1 MERRPTSPSPATSP
15 AWWWIFDPERSL
27 RARAALFVGVGTL
40 ALTFLLTWITGAL
53 YESSIT
59 NHVGGTFETLAFQV
73 GDKLDRAIYER
84 YRTLLLAANLTPIR
98 DAAGGDAAR
107 RNVLDSLL
115 ETSAEFAWIGLTDPS
130 GRVVVAT
137 NRLFEGVSVENRTW
151 FRSGRE
157 LPFVG
162 SLREIAELA
171 RETPPTTDGERSSRF
186 LDIAVPV
193 TGADGQFAGVLAA
206 HVRWN
211 WSHDVQMSVVPE
223 AAARE
228 RIGVTVYGSGRDV
241 LLDSGGSGWS
251 QPPEAPT
258 LTDSRRFRGR
268 MLEHTAGGTRYL
280 SGFARSRG
288 YREYRGI
295 GWLTV
300 VRQPIDRVV
309 ADVARLRR
317 GIVLWGSLLTV
328 AAGTANW
335 ILAGR
340 HARRLRSVRA
350 AAERIHEGD
359 VLSVLP
365 RPRGESEIAVMCGAL
380 DDLVEDL
387 RAKQERILAENAR
400 LAAQL
405 RENDAANR

>member
-1 MERRPTSPSPATSP
+1 MERRPSSPSPTTSP
-15 AWWWIFDPERSL
+15 AWWWVFDPARSL
-27 RARAALFVGVGTL
+27 RARAALFVGCGTL
-40 ALTFLLTWITGAL
+40 ALTFLLSWITGAL
-53 YESSIT
+53 YERSIT
-59 NHVGGTFETLAFQV
+59 KHVGGTFETLAFQV
-73 GDKLDRAIYER
+73 SDKLDRVVYER

-98 DAAGGDAAR
+98 DAAASNSAR

-115 ETSAEFAWIGLTDPS
+115 ETSTEFAWIGLTDAS
-130 GRVVVAT
+130 GRVVAAT
-137 NRLFEGVSVENRTW
+137 NRLFEGISVEHRTW

-162 SLREIAELA
+162 SLREIGELA
-171 RETPPTTDGERSSRF
+171 RDAAPTIDGERSNRF
-186 LDIAVPV
+186 LDVAVPV

-258 LTDSRRFRGR
+258 LNDSRRFRGS
-268 MLEHTAGGTRYL
+268 MLEDTAGGTRYL
-280 SGFARSRG
+280 TGFARSRG

-300 VRQPIDRVV
+300 VRQPIDRVL

-317 GIVLWGSLLTV
+317 GIILWGSLLTL
-328 AAGTANW
+328 AAGIVSW
-335 ILAGR
+335 IIAGR

-365 RPRGESEIAVMCGAL
+365 RPRDESEISTMCGAL
-380 DDLVEDL
+380 GDLVEDL

-400 LAAQL
+400 LTAQL
-405 RENDAANR
+405 RENDAAKR